1 MNKPINIKQCIEFTS
16 NNFTRSFYIVF
27 YCFIRFSSLL
37 IPKQWFN
44 NKIDIYSLIISFKLL
59 QKVILNHI
67 INNILMVYIIGLAL
81 GHVVYEKHIMIKI
94 ISHKYQ
100 PITFQILFLD
110 RISDCMRECYTIYG
124 LSFCL
129 STLSWLNNQIA

>member
-100 PITFQILFLD
+100 ATYHLSDIISWSNKWLHEGMLYYLWPQFLF
-110 RISDCMRECYTIYG
+110 IN
-124 LSFCL
+124 SFV
-129 STLSWLNNQIA
+129 A